1 MMLVVVVLILDSCQP
16 AAVLHFL
23 ASSVDC
29 CIVEGQRGPLGEV
42 HLFQYTAVLEVV
54 WSRLSTISII
64 GYGLFSRAT

>member
-1 MMLVVVVLILDSCQP
+1 MVMVVVLILDSCQP

-42 HLFQYTAVLEVV
+42 HLFQYTAVLQVEGM
-54 WSRLSTISII
+54 STISTI
-64 GYGLFSRAT
+64 GYGLFSRAN